1 MLKYLIFDV
10 DHTLLEFDDDE
21 KRAFYN
27 AFKERGI
34 ILDKKQ
40 LSDLR
45 DFSYVGWA
53 KLGLNDVHDE
63 LIQKNYHEL
72 YKRYVYE
79 MFDEISSKVDFG
91 IDSSIVADSF
101 LLHLAKRGHPIGNCE
116 KVLKTLSEK
125 YRICIATNGLHA
137 VQTGR
142 LTAFSDIYK
151 IFISE
156 KIGHIK
162 PEREFFD
169 FMLEELSA
177 ERDECLMIGDSLS
190 SDIAGAKSSGMKSCW
205 FNRFKKINESGVI
218 PDYEIK
224 NIDELLDIL

>member
-1 MLKYLIFDV
+1 MFKYLIFDA

-27 AFKERGI
+27 AFKEYGI
-34 ILDKKQ
+34 IPDEKQ
-40 LSDLR
+40 LSALR

-53 KLGLNDVHDE
+53 ELGLNDVHTE
-63 LIQKNYHEL
+63 QIQKTYHTL

-79 MFDEISSKVDFG
+79 MFEKISSKVNFG
-91 IDSSIVADSF
+91 ADSSAVADRFFFYLSE
-101 LLHLAKRGHPIGNCE
+101 RGHPIGNCE
-116 KVLKTLSEK
+116 KTLETLSGK

-142 LTAFSDIYK
+142 LAAFPNVYRV
-151 IFISE
+151 FVSE
-156 KIGHIK
+156 KVGHIK

-169 FMLEELSA
+169 FMLKELSA
-177 ERDECLMIGDSLS
+177 ESGECLMIGDSLS
-190 SDIAGAKSSGMKSCW
+190 SDIAGANAAGMKSCW
-205 FNRFKKINESGVI
+205 FNRFSRANESGVI
-218 PDYEIK
+218 PDYEIR